1 MGNQEMICPKCGS
14 SDCVKDGIVKEKQR
28 YKCKSCGYRHTV
40 SYRGISRSIKRQALQ
55 LYLEG
60 LGFRSIGRFLK
71 CSHVAVYNW
80 IKAYGESIES
90 IRSTACVDVIEMDE
104 MHTYIGDKKTIAG
117 SGLLLIEMQND
128 SSTAKWVPATQTQVE
143 SYGTPLKTAKQPV
156 S

>member
-1 MGNQEMICPKCGS
+1 MICPKCSS
-14 SDCVKDGIVKEKQR
+14 SDCAKDGIVKERQR
-28 YKCKSCGYRHTV
+28 YRCKFCGYRHTV

-60 LGFRSIGRFLK
+60 LGFRSIGHFLK

-90 IRSTACVDVIEMDE
+90 IRSTAGVDVIEMDE
-104 MHTYIGDKKTIAG
+104 MHTYRGSKKTLPG
-117 SGLLLIEMQND
+117 SGLLLIEMPNA
-128 SSTAKWVPATQTQVE
+128 SSTAKWVPATQKQVE
-143 SYGTPLKTAKQPV
+143 SYGTPLNTAKQPR